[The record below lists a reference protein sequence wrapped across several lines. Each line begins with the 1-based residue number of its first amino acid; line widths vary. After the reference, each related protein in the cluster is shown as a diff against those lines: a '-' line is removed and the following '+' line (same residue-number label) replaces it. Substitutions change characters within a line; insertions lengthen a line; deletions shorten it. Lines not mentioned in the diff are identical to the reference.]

1 MAPLAFKILCF
12 GASLQIAVQI
22 VQRVKYKTN
31 KLTLLVYWSLLV
43 YWFIG
48 LLVPIGLL
56 VLIGLCGLWKLDPS
70 VDFVLRAL
78 WVLRPRDVHD
88 VRAFKPSCTKA

>member
-31 KLTLLVYWSLLV
+31 KLTLLVYW
-43 YWFIG
+43 FIG

-78 WVLRPRDVHD
+78 CVLRPRDVHD

>member
-1 MAPLAFKILCF
+1 MAPFAFKILCF
-12 GASLQIAVQI
+12 PASLQIAVQI

-31 KLTLLVYWSLLV
+31 KLTQLVYWSLLV

-56 VLIGLCGLWKLDPS
+56 VYWSIGLLVYLAFWSIWSIGLFGLL
-70 VDFVLRAL
+70 V
-78 WVLRPRDVHD
+78 
-88 VRAFKPSCTKA
+88 